1 MKKKTFTLV
10 SSIVGGIAAIASA
23 VVTFVHP
30 AYATAIVA
38 GIGIASTATIN
49 IVNQFVKEGE

>member
-1 MKKKTFTLV
+1 MKKKTFTFV
-10 SSIVGGIAAIASA
+10 SAIIGGIAAIASA
-23 VVTFVHP
+23 VVPFVPP

-49 IVNQFVKEGE
+49 IINQFVKEGE